1 MDYWAY
7 PGNVLNT
14 DFALFSTFE
23 DAVSGTT
30 NRWTYCNYSSDRI
43 RFKYTGFPLDCGPS
57 GYVHSQW
64 NCITRSDGRYN
75 FAFFVVPYPSDSP
88 SDSPPGSPSM
98 NPSASPSDNPSDVPS
113 DSPSM
118 NPSASY
124 VIGSAGGGKLV
135 TRLLMSVSSHCLI
148 QDDKPLTH
156 CKSIT
161 TTFETDPHYK
171 THQGINFSHHGRGRS
186 M

>member
-1 MDYWAY
+1 MSSTRT
-7 PGNVLNT
+7 L
-14 DFALFSTFE
+14 LFSLRLKMRFLIPIDGHIVITPVNELDSSILDFRLIV
-23 DAVSGTT
+23 DQVDTIIVSGIVLRVLTVE
-30 NRWTYCNYSSDRI
+30 RIFLSSWCRI
-43 RFKYTGFPLDCGPS
+43 QVTVQVILHPS
-57 GYVHSQW
+57 
-64 NCITRSDGRYN
+64 T
-75 FAFFVVPYPSDSP
+75 
-88 SDSPPGSPSM
+88 

-113 DSPSM
+113 DSPST

-135 TRLLMSVSSHCLI
+135 TRLLMSVCSHCLI